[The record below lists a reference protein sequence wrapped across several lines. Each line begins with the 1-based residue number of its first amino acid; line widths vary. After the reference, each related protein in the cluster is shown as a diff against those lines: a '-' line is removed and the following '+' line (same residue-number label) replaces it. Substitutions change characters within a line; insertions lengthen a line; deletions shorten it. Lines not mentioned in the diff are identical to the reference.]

1 MSLGWGEGEYR
12 RKLIEQAAPRPESK
26 GFVGAFDPL
35 TGEYKWRHRLKSVFN
50 GGVLATTT
58 GLLFQGE
65 GQTGFVV
72 RDTDTGEP
80 IWHFDTPGSFN
91 SSVISYQIGSTQYV
105 ATMINGNRVIDL
117 GGTLLVFKL
126 DGEESLDVAEI
137 VESDVPE
144 QPEVEYSYEKYVQG
158 DELYHAQCSSC
169 HGGIGIPSEVATV
182 APDLRLMTLETHGE
196 YEAIVLGG
204 SRSEQ
209 GMAGFADALGV
220 EEIETIR
227 VFIVNQ
233 ANGLRQWQ
241 EERKSQ
247 VEVGAEL

>member
-1 MSLGWGEGEYR
+1 
-12 RKLIEQAAPRPESK
+12 
-26 GFVGAFDPL
+26 
-35 TGEYKWRHRLKSVFN
+35 
-50 GGVLATTT
+50 
-58 GLLFQGE
+58 
-65 GQTGFVV
+65 
-72 RDTDTGEP
+72 
-80 IWHFDTPGSFN
+80 
-91 SSVISYQIGSTQYV
+91 
-105 ATMINGNRVIDL
+105 
-117 GGTLLVFKL
+117 
-126 DGEESLDVAEI
+126 
-137 VESDVPE
+137 
-144 QPEVEYSYEKYVQG
+144 
-158 DELYHAQCSSC
+158 
-169 HGGIGIPSEVATV
+169 
-182 APDLRLMTLETHGE
+182 MTLETHGE